1 MVTMCKI
8 NLQPQVGLQ
17 NCRTQFHLMYTFVEI
32 YLFVAGLMT
41 FIWFESQG
49 RRKGKTASCIFS
61 VSSCPVYLNF
71 VYIQVVL
78 RRWHSS
84 FSKVWHIFQEG
95 IWEPPL
101 SPFYRFA
108 DSFDLAN
115 TLPVLKRLIT
125 SPALLPTSFLTYHVF
140 TRMPGDS
147 YRSCFGSLLLCPSLY
162 VRRLSSTI
170 NSPLGCRFLSSRV

>member
-1 MVTMCKI
+1 
-8 NLQPQVGLQ
+8 
-17 NCRTQFHLMYTFVEI
+17 MYFLGEFLSS
-32 YLFVAGLMT
+32 LFKL
-41 FIWFESQG
+41 
-49 RRKGKTASCIFS
+49 C
-61 VSSCPVYLNF
+61 

-84 FSKVWHIFQEG
+84 FFKVWHIFQEG

-108 DSFDLAN
+108 DYFDLAN

-147 YRSCFGSLLLCPSLY
+147 YRSCFGSLLLCPPLY

-170 NSPLGCRFLSSRV
+170 NSPWLSILIQPSLRRYMTPAVINTVDIFAYVT